1 MNLCSFTGYLTEDP
15 CLTTVN
21 DVSFVEFLV
30 VVYTY
35 RKTKSTGEKNR
46 IPTFVRC
53 EAWHT
58 GAETI
63 CKIAQWGSKIHIH
76 ASAKH
81 PAKGS
86 TDIIFRVNEFD
97 LEAPYSEVGEDRNA

>member
-1 MNLCSFTGYLTEDP
+1 MNMCSFTGYLVENPQISVVD
-15 CLTTVN
+15 
-21 DVSFVEFLV
+21 DVVVAEFTM

-35 RKTKSTGEKNR
+35 RKTKTGEKNR
-46 IPTFVRC
+46 IPTYIQC

-63 CKIAQWGSKIHIH
+63 EKYATKGTKLVIS

-81 PAKGS
+81 PTKNS
-86 TDIIFRVNEFD
+86 SEIIFRVNEFD
-97 LEAPYSEVGEDRNA
+97 FCHKDFED

>member
-1 MNLCSFTGYLTEDP
+1 MNICSFTGYLVENPRISIVD
-15 CLTTVN
+15 
-21 DVSFVEFLV
+21 DVVLAEFVM

-35 RKTKSTGEKNR
+35 RKTKNGEKNR
-46 IPTFVRC
+46 IPTYIRC

-63 CKIAQWGSKIHIH
+63 EKYATKGTKLVIN

-81 PAKGS
+81 PS
-86 TDIIFRVNEFD
+86 RDDQDIVFRVNEFD
-97 LEAPYSEVGEDRNA
+97 FCHNDFED

>member
-1 MNLCSFTGYLTEDP
+1 MNICSFTGYLVENP
-15 CLTTVN
+15 IVSVVN
-21 DVSFVEFLV
+21 DVVLAEFTM

-35 RKTKSTGEKNR
+35 RKTKTGEKNR
-46 IPTFVRC
+46 IPTYIQC

-63 CKIAQWGSKIHIH
+63 EKYATKGTKLVVN

-81 PAKGS
+81 PDKDS
-86 TDIIFRVNEFD
+86 NNIIFRINEFD
-97 LEAPYSEVGEDRNA
+97 FCHKDFED

>member
-15 CLTTVN
+15 RISIVD
-21 DVSFVEFLV
+21 DVVKAEFIM

-35 RKTKSTGEKNR
+35 RKTKSGDKNK
-46 IPTFVRC
+46 IPTYLYC

-63 CKIAQWGSKIHIH
+63 EKYATKGTKLNIH
-76 ASAKH
+76 ATAKNV
-81 PAKGS
+81 S
-86 TDIIFRVNEFD
+86 RDNMSVIFRVNEFD
-97 LEAPYSEVGEDRNA
+97 FCQQDVDY